1 MSVSSVSCLR
11 RCDWCFLLFQ
21 AWLNEKFSPE
31 LLENK
36 SEVVECVMEQLTHMV
51 NSQGNT
57 SGAYTKCQHADDAEL
72 EMVPATI
79 STLKYR
85 WKVSD
90 LLLTTFNV
98 ANFCFSFVKRKIH
111 YVALNR

>member
-1 MSVSSVSCLR
+1 MSVSSVSSLR
-11 RCDWCFLLFQ
+11 RRDWCFLLFQ

-72 EMVPATI
+72 EMVPAII
-79 STLKYR
+79 SILKY
-85 WKVSD
+85 
-90 LLLTTFNV
+90 
-98 ANFCFSFVKRKIH
+98 
-111 YVALNR
+111 